1 FVFFSCTLKSSSR
14 SCWPLCTVGVSVSCL
29 IRLLCG
35 VSSMWPLLVFP
46 GSESGSGSG
55 SSDRSSVLVGSPVS
69 LPCVFERRTE
79 PLDRGALTVEWNVVD
94 RRGDKSIVYTFEDG
108 GARPSRGDCAVDAR
122 RLLLGDASLLLHN
135 VTVAD
140 EGLYTCRV
148 ITPLVHSQTAALE
161 VWVSAA
167 RPSVSLPERV
177 EVTDGEERTIQCAVS
192 AYYPEKL
199 AVTWHVANGSHTLGA
214 GLGRSARV
222 CTELATRNPDGTF
235 SIRSGVTLHSSAV
248 AGGGIRLVCRV
259 EHQTYRPA
267 FSRAVTVTVRG
278 EAMPYPLIWLTS
290 RVFPCSSTPASL
302 QCWLSGRRL
311 VGPRLAAGLRSDGR
325 RLSALQ
331 ALWQR

>member
-1 FVFFSCTLKSSSR
+1 ELESSSR

-161 VWVSAA
+161 VLGASS

-248 AGGGIRLVCRV
+248 AGGGIRLVSPPQPAYSAGSLV
-259 EHQTYRPA
+259 AVSSVLGLLLASALMGGVFLLYRH
-267 FSRAVTVTVRG
+267 FGRG
-278 EAMPYPLIWLTS
+278 EFSS
-290 RVFPCSSTPASL
+290 RWEQAS
-302 QCWLSGRRL
+302 QCHYQKSIFN
-311 VGPRLAAGLRSDGR
+311 S
-325 RLSALQ
+325 Q
-331 ALWQR
+331 

>member
-1 FVFFSCTLKSSSR
+1 MKFRELEVEFRAGGGVQRAGGGSSSR

-161 VWVSAA
+161 VLA
-167 RPSVSLPERV
+167 RPSVSLPER
-177 EVTDGEERTIQCAVS
+177 CAVS

-248 AGGGIRLVCRV
+248 AAYSAGSLVAVSSVLGLLLASALMGGVFLL
-259 EHQTYRPA
+259 YRH
-267 FSRAVTVTVRG
+267 FGRG
-278 EAMPYPLIWLTS
+278 EFSS
-290 RVFPCSSTPASL
+290 RWEQAS
-302 QCWLSGRRL
+302 QCHYQKSIFN
-311 VGPRLAAGLRSDGR
+311 S
-325 RLSALQ
+325 Q
-331 ALWQR
+331 

>member
-1 FVFFSCTLKSSSR
+1 GLFFK
-14 SCWPLCTVGVSVSCL
+14 
-29 IRLLCG
+29 
-35 VSSMWPLLVFP
+35 MH
-46 GSESGSGSG
+46 
-55 SSDRSSVLVGSPVS
+55 RSSVLVGSPVS

-148 ITPLVHSQTAALE
+148 LGASCSH

-235 SIRSGVTLHSSAV
+235 SIRSGVTSLLGWIIVVPGRSSWITVEPDRISVDPGWIQAEADLSCVSLQLHPSQPTVLALWSPSRRSSA
-248 AGGGIRLVCRV
+248 CCW
-259 EHQTYRPA
+259 P
-267 FSRAVTVTVRG
+267 
-278 EAMPYPLIWLTS
+278 PL
-290 RVFPCSSTPASL
+290 
-302 QCWLSGRRL
+302 
-311 VGPRLAAGLRSDGR
+311 
-325 RLSALQ
+325 
-331 ALWQR
+331 